1 MTLENFVEQATFL
14 KVLAQFPHSASIIVT
29 NKPKIF
35 CLFSE
40 SWIMFKEIVFWVQSH
55 VFSAVLWSVI
65 WLETLS
71 VTEFISLEVVWD
83 GRCHRQHITVVLFVA
98 AAVHDSD
105 VCCHRCVSAAVDHV
119 SVVYYL
125 LSNLLYTQYS
135 TVHFF
140 LLCVFIFVAS
150 VWHRYLITQWYSQ
163 VQVLRSYSSAAWCP
177 VSGVVLHD
185 FCSFGSSSIHNSC
198 LMPHAIFIPMVLFI
212 FEMCVTT
219 KDQKT
224 IKFFSKM

>member
-1 MTLENFVEQATFL
+1 
-14 KVLAQFPHSASIIVT
+14 
-29 NKPKIF
+29 
-35 CLFSE
+35 
-40 SWIMFKEIVFWVQSH
+40 MFKEIVFWVQSH
-55 VFSAVLWSVI
+55 VFSAVLWCHLGGNSERNRNNSPRSGLRWSVSLPVHPLLYFL
-65 WLETLS
+65 WLLPYTTQTRAVTS
-71 VTEFISLEVVWD
+71 VFQQRWTMF
-83 GRCHRQHITVVLFVA
+83 LF
-98 AAVHDSD
+98 
-105 VCCHRCVSAAVDHV
+105 
-119 SVVYYL
+119 YYL

-140 LLCVFIFVAS
+140 LLCVFIIVAS

-177 VSGVVLHD
+177 VIGVVLHD
-185 FCSFGSSSIHNSC
+185 FCSFSSSIHNSC